1 MWRGLGVD
9 YFSCGDDISFLH
21 QGRKRRSKRF
31 KKDNAVNEEGSVLD
45 IEHITLSRTNL
56 SMQIADHLEEVIL
69 TSPSKVSDKLPSEM
83 NLAKQYNVSR
93 PVVRE
98 AIKLL
103 QERGLVTLKTG
114 SGAYITRP
122 ETSTVMNAINR
133 IMQVDQISSEELTEV
148 RAILELS
155 GIELAVGKITDEE
168 LEEIDSILT
177 QFENKTLPFK
187 IRVSLDEAFHLALAK
202 ATGNNLLALF
212 IGTLT
217 SLLRDYMGK
226 GILIEGGIEDAIARH
241 RQIYHALRAR
251 YKEAAIQAMRE
262 HLKVSSYN
270 VRVFDEQL
278 HKKKNDRKT
287 QTLLPAS
294 AH

>member
-1 MWRGLGVD
+1 M
-9 YFSCGDDISFLH
+9 S
-21 QGRKRRSKRF
+21 
-31 KKDNAVNEEGSVLD
+31 EEGSVLD

-69 TSPSKVSDKLPSEM
+69 TSPTKVSDKLPSEM

-103 QERGLVTLKTG
+103 QKRGLVTLKTG

-122 ETSTVMNAINR
+122 ETSTVMNAVNR

-155 GIELAVGKITDEE
+155 AIELVVEKITDEE

-187 IRVSLDEAFHLALAK
+187 VRVSLDESFHLALAK

-251 YKEAAIQAMRE
+251 DKEAALKAMRE

-278 HKKKNDRKT
+278 HKKKK
-287 QTLLPAS
+287 
-294 AH
+294 